1 MPRCLCHHALRLWRL
16 LASLVALW
24 MALLAPATAQS
35 LESALSPGVLTQSHT
50 KWQDDCASCHVRF
63 DRAAQDRLCADCHKP
78 IGQDLR
84 QKTGFHGRQKPQAC
98 RSCHTDHKGREA
110 RIVQLDTKAFDHR
123 ETDWALRQAHA
134 QVECAKCHLPGKR
147 WAEAPQDCN
156 ACHRKDDVHKG
167 SLGSKCADCHTE
179 KTWKEAR
186 FDHGTTAFVLK
197 GKHAD
202 VACADCHPKGKYAG
216 VPTTCL
222 GCHKADDKHK
232 GRYGEKCESCHG
244 EKSWK
249 TIDFNHDTETKYP
262 LRGRHRSVRCD
273 SCHSGHLYREKTAT
287 DCLSCHRK
295 DDKHQGSLGTECAA
309 CHQESDWKQTGRF
322 DHDRARFPLLGKHAD
337 AKCEA
342 CHKPGPKGLPVYRD
356 APRECI
362 GCHRNDDKHAG
373 NVGEVCAAC
382 HGERTWKIPRF
393 DHGVARFALRGA
405 HAAAK
410 VRCTDCHQDLK
421 HYRDTPRDCIGC
433 HRKEDKHEGQL
444 GTKCESCHNDRR
456 WKDAPY
462 DHNQA
467 RFALLGAH
475 AKVECKDC
483 HKSLRYRDAP
493 RDCLGCHRA
502 DDRHKG
508 AQGTACESCHNARH
522 WKLASFDHT
531 RQTRYPLTG
540 RHQPL
545 GCEACHRAPA
555 PAGRKTAPL
564 GETCLSCHRG
574 DDVHDGGFGLRC
586 ETCHQT
592 SGWRDLLTR
601 RPATPFPIPASG
613 VPR

>member
-1 MPRCLCHHALRLWRL
+1 MPRCLSRPYPWLWRL
-16 LASLVALW
+16 FAAVAALW
-24 MALLAPATAQS
+24 LALLTPAAAQS
-35 LESALSPGVLTQSHT
+35 LESALSPGVLTQSHA

-123 ETDWALRQAHA
+123 ETDWVLRQAHA

-147 WAEAPQDCN
+147 WAEAPQDCQ

-167 SLGSKCADCHTE
+167 SLGTKCADCHTE
-179 KTWKEAR
+179 KNWKEAR
-186 FDHGTTAFVLK
+186 FDHATTSFALK

-202 VACADCHPKGKYAG
+202 VACADCHPKAKYAG
-216 VPTTCL
+216 VPTTCV

-249 TIDFNHDTETKYP
+249 TISFNHDSETRYP
-262 LRGRHRSVRCD
+262 LRGKHRAVRCD
-273 SCHSGHLYREKTAT
+273 SCHTGALYREKTAT

-342 CHKPGPKGLPVYRD
+342 CHKPGPKGTPVYRD
-356 APRECI
+356 APRSCI
-362 GCHRNDDKHAG
+362 GCHRQDDKHAG
-373 NVGEVCAAC
+373 NVGEACAAC
-382 HGERTWKIPRF
+382 HGKRSWKIPRF
-393 DHGVARFALRGA
+393 DHDVARFTLRGA

-410 VRCTDCHQDLK
+410 VRCADCHQDLK

-433 HRKEDKHEGQL
+433 HRKDDKHEGQL
-444 GTKCESCHNDRR
+444 GTACESCHNDRR

-462 DHNQA
+462 DHKLA

-475 AKVECKDC
+475 VKVECGAC
-483 HKSLRYRDAP
+483 HKTLRYRDAP

-508 AQGTACESCHNARH
+508 AQGPACESCHNARH
-522 WKLASFDHT
+522 WKLAQFDHT

-540 RHQPL
+540 KHQPL
-545 GCEACHRAPA
+545 TCEACHRAPA

-564 GETCLSCHRG
+564 GDSCQSCHRG

-592 SGWRDLLTR
+592 SGWRELLAR
-601 RPATPFPIPASG
+601 RRTSPSPSPASG